1 MSGTGL
7 TLTTRSNKLRAVED
21 AFPRP
26 VDDPNRSL
34 LAPGHYSRNDP
45 GVTEHSSTTRGVRV
59 SGTDLEQFR
68 NAMSNPAARQL
79 LGLMYTDEQA
89 SWLLADHGRLEG
101 AYTAWLAAPKNADA
115 SAVPRGPADQLASP
129 QWATGAADQQTF
141 APSAPAPPAVGNL
154 FQPQFSTSL
163 PTSPPPTNPTWNPY
177 AGSKPQPP
185 GRPWNS
191 YAPNPT
197 PSGARAL
204 ALAAG
209 VLAIASVPLGIP
221 LPGIGVLGGGVALV
235 MGLVALWLSN
245 GSVFTRAWAITG
257 IAVAPVAA
265 VLSAPF
271 QSLAPS
277 MLALSGAAVLT
288 LGVLA
293 VARPRRPES
302 SRAGGITALVVG
314 SLTVLGAGVLFVIST
329 DAFRAGW
336 IASDVDQI
344 EDTITLR
351 WNEQAAEDDAPW
363 RAVETICD
371 GVTSLD
377 DGTEW
382 PCTTFFDDG
391 DEVAVTLVVED
402 GKWDWWST
410 E

>member
-1 MSGTGL
+1 M
-7 TLTTRSNKLRAVED
+7 
-21 AFPRP
+21 
-26 VDDPNRSL
+26 
-34 LAPGHYSRNDP
+34 
-45 GVTEHSSTTRGVRV
+45 
-59 SGTDLEQFR
+59 
-68 NAMSNPAARQL
+68 
-79 LGLMYTDEQA
+79 
-89 SWLLADHGRLEG
+89 
-101 AYTAWLAAPKNADA
+101 
-115 SAVPRGPADQLASP
+115 
-129 QWATGAADQQTF
+129 
-141 APSAPAPPAVGNL
+141 
-154 FQPQFSTSL
+154 
-163 PTSPPPTNPTWNPY
+163 
-177 AGSKPQPP
+177 
-185 GRPWNS
+185 
-191 YAPNPT
+191 
-197 PSGARAL
+197 
-204 ALAAG
+204 
-209 VLAIASVPLGIP
+209 PLGIP